1 MMELN
6 NIKTIVM
13 GRVRAIHVLQMFLTT
28 TALSVVAFAVSLW
41 GVGREVWVS
50 RVLQNEPAISFTHLS
65 LTNISAFVHFYI
77 SAFLDTRFVV
87 QVLVVLSVMAFAWF
101 AYSAIRAAL
110 ASLHVM
116 GHSIR
121 HTFA

>member
-1 MMELN
+1 MTELN

-28 TALSVVAFAVSLW
+28 TALSVVAFVVSLW

-50 RVLQNEPAISFTHLS
+50 RVLQNEPSVSLAHFSISNLYALVNFYAT
-65 LTNISAFVHFYI
+65 AFV
-77 SAFLDTRFVV
+77 DTRLVV
-87 QVLVVLSVMAFAWF
+87 QVLVVVSAMALAWF
-101 AYSAIRAAL
+101 AYSAIRAVL
-110 ASLHVM
+110 ASRVVIS
-116 GHSIR
+116 GTGR

>member
-1 MMELN
+1 MELN

-101 AYSAIRAAL
+101 AYSAIRTAL

-116 GHSIR
+116 GHSTR